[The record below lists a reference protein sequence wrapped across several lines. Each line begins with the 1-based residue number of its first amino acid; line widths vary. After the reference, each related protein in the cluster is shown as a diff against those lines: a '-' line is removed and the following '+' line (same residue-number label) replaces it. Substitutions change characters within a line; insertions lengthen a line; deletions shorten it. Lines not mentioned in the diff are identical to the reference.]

1 MAKPQYPS
9 EKLDQYMLR
18 MPDGMRDRIKAAAE
32 ANNRSMNA
40 EIVATL
46 EDAYPAPFQYDDIN
60 HHLSDTIERADLL
73 RREILQCQDAIEKA
87 KDIKELSALFERHRA
102 LSIVDRQVHV
112 ELMGIYKQIGDGYGD
127 GDGPYGDSDGN
138 GDGMGG
144 SPDGGVIGGDPAS
157 PSKRQKNS

>member
-1 MAKPQYPS
+1 MVSKRETLGQIVIRPP
-9 EKLDQYMLR
+9 E
-18 MPDGMRDRIKAAAE
+18 GMRDRIKAAAE
-32 ANNRSMNA
+32 VNNRSMNA

-60 HHLSDTIERADLL
+60 HHLSDTIDRADLL

-102 LSIVDRQVHV
+102 LSIVDRQVHI
-112 ELMGIYKQIGDGYGD
+112 ELMGIYKQIGGGHGDGEGAYGD
-127 GDGPYGDSDGN
+127 SDSDGN

-144 SPDGGVIGGDPAS
+144 RAEGAVVDSRPAP
-157 PSKRQKNS
+157 PSNRRKKS